1 MLSAARVNIIRILS
15 CIKVAS
21 ISLFNPP
28 SPLPPYHSAS
38 SVAPPS
44 GCSLHLSFLNQ
55 LGAFISW
62 PLPISPALPSLCH
75 TIASCSL
82 FPSPCTI
89 LSALSVP
96 PSVSTALSEPWL
108 LLYPSPCSPP
118 PYPSLLCHPL
128 LSFVFTSTSIFI
140 HLSPSLSLSSPL
152 PHPFFVPLWTSPF
165 FFLSSVSQSAL
176 LSCCL
181 ITLYLPVFLAPFIHV
196 LVQAAD
202 NMKDG

>member
-1 MLSAARVNIIRILS
+1 MLSAARVNIICILS

-89 LSALSVP
+89 LSAPSVP
-96 PSVSTALSEPWL
+96 PSVSTALCQSRDSFSTPL
-108 LLYPSPCSPP
+108 LA
-118 PYPSLLCHPL
+118 LLPHIHLFCHPL

-165 FFLSSVSQSAL
+165 FFCPQSLSL
-176 LSCCL
+176 LSYPAVSSLCTCL
-181 ITLYLPVFLAPFIHV
+181 SFWLHSFMY
-196 LVQAAD
+196 
-202 NMKDG
+202 

>member
-96 PSVSTALSEPWL
+96 PSVSTALSKPWL

-118 PYPSLLCHPL
+118 PYPSFLCHPL